1 METGRLQPGCRP
13 AEADAHDAWRHAAAH
28 IVQFCRKSQQHLR
41 CTALLAHSSTAFIQ
55 WEGTGSRL
63 ADEDALRPEHS
74 GLDSADSDQPAAR
87 GGTGLLRLDRSVAAT
102 DDYRIAKPDPLGSV
116 VRERDLRQTVERGD
130 RVEDAKESQQD
141 AQEEFTSALE
151 ALSSLTNFNGGDL
164 ESMYN
169 KINDKYQDSEKAA
182 QNVSDRISAIED
194 VSDALFA
201 EWQEELNLYT
211 SASLR
216 RSSEQKLRE
225 TKSSYQTMLSAMKRA
240 EKKMD
245 PVLNTLRDNTL
256 YLKHNLNASAV
267 GSLQGE
273 FMSLEKDIA
282 FAIKQMNA
290 AIEESDKFLAQ
301 LNQK

>member
-1 METGRLQPGCRP
+1 MPYLIVIVLSIFTLTGCQSAYYSAMEQVGY
-13 AEADAHDAWRHAAAH
+13 H
-28 IVQFCRKSQQHLR
+28 K
-41 CTALLAHSSTAFIQ
+41 
-55 WEGTGSRL
+55 
-63 ADEDALRPEHS
+63 
-74 GLDSADSDQPAAR
+74 
-87 GGTGLLRLDRSVAAT
+87 
-102 DDYRIAKPDPLGSV
+102 
-116 VRERDLRQTVERGD
+116 RDIMVD

-151 ALSSLTNFNGGDL
+151 ALSSLTNFSGGDL
-164 ESMYN
+164 EDMYN

-182 QNVSDRISAIED
+182 QNVTDRIAAIED
-194 VSDALFA
+194 VSDALFE
-201 EWQEELNLYT
+201 EWQTELDLYT
-211 SASLR
+211 SNSLR

-282 FAIKQMNA
+282 YAIKQMNA
-290 AIEESDKFLAQ
+290 AIAESDKFLAQ

>member
-1 METGRLQPGCRP
+1 MPYLIVIVLSIFTLTGCQSAYYSAMEQVGY
-13 AEADAHDAWRHAAAH
+13 H
-28 IVQFCRKSQQHLR
+28 K
-41 CTALLAHSSTAFIQ
+41 
-55 WEGTGSRL
+55 
-63 ADEDALRPEHS
+63 
-74 GLDSADSDQPAAR
+74 
-87 GGTGLLRLDRSVAAT
+87 
-102 DDYRIAKPDPLGSV
+102 
-116 VRERDLRQTVERGD
+116 RDIMVD
-130 RVEDAKESQQD
+130 RVEDARESQQD
-141 AQEEFTSALE
+141 AQEEFSSALE

-164 ESMYN
+164 EDMYN
-169 KINDKYQDSEKAA
+169 QINDKYQDSEKAA
-182 QNVSDRISAIED
+182 QNVSDRIAAIED

-201 EWQEELNLYT
+201 EWQSELDLYT
-211 SASLR
+211 SDSLR

-282 FAIKQMNA
+282 YAIEQMNA
-290 AIEESDKFLAQ
+290 AIAESDKFLAQ

>member
-1 METGRLQPGCRP
+1 MPYLIVIVLSIFTLTGCQSAYYSAMEQVGY
-13 AEADAHDAWRHAAAH
+13 H
-28 IVQFCRKSQQHLR
+28 K
-41 CTALLAHSSTAFIQ
+41 
-55 WEGTGSRL
+55 
-63 ADEDALRPEHS
+63 
-74 GLDSADSDQPAAR
+74 
-87 GGTGLLRLDRSVAAT
+87 
-102 DDYRIAKPDPLGSV
+102 
-116 VRERDLRQTVERGD
+116 RDIMVD

-141 AQEEFTSALE
+141 AQEEFSSALE

-164 ESMYN
+164 EDMYN
-169 KINDKYQDSEKAA
+169 QINDKYQDSEKAA
-182 QNVSDRISAIED
+182 QNVSDRIAAIED

-201 EWQEELNLYT
+201 EWQSELDLYT
-211 SASLR
+211 SDSLR

-282 FAIKQMNA
+282 YAIEQMNA
-290 AIEESDKFLAQ
+290 AIAEWDKFLAQ

>member
-1 METGRLQPGCRP
+1 MPYLIVIVLSIFTLTGCQSAYYSAMEQVGY
-13 AEADAHDAWRHAAAH
+13 H
-28 IVQFCRKSQQHLR
+28 K
-41 CTALLAHSSTAFIQ
+41 
-55 WEGTGSRL
+55 
-63 ADEDALRPEHS
+63 
-74 GLDSADSDQPAAR
+74 
-87 GGTGLLRLDRSVAAT
+87 
-102 DDYRIAKPDPLGSV
+102 
-116 VRERDLRQTVERGD
+116 RDIMVD

-141 AQEEFTSALE
+141 AQEEFSSALE
-151 ALSSLTNFNGGDL
+151 ALSSLTNFSGGDL
-164 ESMYN
+164 EDMYN
-169 KINDKYQDSEKAA
+169 QINDKYQDSEKAA
-182 QNVSDRISAIED
+182 QNVSDRIAAIED

-201 EWQEELNLYT
+201 EWQSELDLYT
-211 SASLR
+211 SESLR
-216 RSSEQKLRE
+216 SSSEQKLRD

-282 FAIKQMNA
+282 YAIQQMNA
-290 AIEESDKFLAQ
+290 AIAESDKFLAQ

>member
-1 METGRLQPGCRP
+1 MPYLIVIVLSIFTLTGCQSAYYSAMEQVGY
-13 AEADAHDAWRHAAAH
+13 H
-28 IVQFCRKSQQHLR
+28 K
-41 CTALLAHSSTAFIQ
+41 
-55 WEGTGSRL
+55 
-63 ADEDALRPEHS
+63 
-74 GLDSADSDQPAAR
+74 
-87 GGTGLLRLDRSVAAT
+87 
-102 DDYRIAKPDPLGSV
+102 
-116 VRERDLRQTVERGD
+116 RDIMVD

-151 ALSSLTNFNGGDL
+151 ALSSLTNFSGGDL
-164 ESMYN
+164 EDMYN
-169 KINDKYQDSEKAA
+169 QINDKYQDSEKAA
-182 QNVSDRISAIED
+182 QNVSDRIAAIED
-194 VSDALFA
+194 VSDALFE
-201 EWQEELNLYT
+201 EWQGELDLYT
-211 SASLR
+211 SDSLR

-225 TKSSYQTMLSAMKRA
+225 TESSYKTMLSAMKRA

-282 FAIKQMNA
+282 YAIKQMNA
-290 AIEESDKFLAQ
+290 AIAESDKFLAQ

>member
-1 METGRLQPGCRP
+1 MPYLLVLVLSIFTLTGCQSAYYSAMEQVGY
-13 AEADAHDAWRHAAAH
+13 H
-28 IVQFCRKSQQHLR
+28 K
-41 CTALLAHSSTAFIQ
+41 
-55 WEGTGSRL
+55 
-63 ADEDALRPEHS
+63 
-74 GLDSADSDQPAAR
+74 
-87 GGTGLLRLDRSVAAT
+87 
-102 DDYRIAKPDPLGSV
+102 
-116 VRERDLRQTVERGD
+116 RDIMVD

-164 ESMYN
+164 EDMYN
-169 KINDKYQDSEKAA
+169 KINDKYQDSETAA
-182 QNVSDRISAIED
+182 QNVSDRIAAIED

-201 EWQEELNLYT
+201 EWQDELDLYT

-216 RSSEQKLRE
+216 RSSEQKLRD

-282 FAIKQMNA
+282 FAIKQMNE

>member
-1 METGRLQPGCRP
+1 MPYLIVIVLSIFTLTGCQSAYYSAMEQVGY
-13 AEADAHDAWRHAAAH
+13 H
-28 IVQFCRKSQQHLR
+28 K
-41 CTALLAHSSTAFIQ
+41 
-55 WEGTGSRL
+55 
-63 ADEDALRPEHS
+63 
-74 GLDSADSDQPAAR
+74 
-87 GGTGLLRLDRSVAAT
+87 
-102 DDYRIAKPDPLGSV
+102 
-116 VRERDLRQTVERGD
+116 RDIMVD

-141 AQEEFTSALE
+141 AQEEFSSALE

-164 ESMYN
+164 EDMYN
-169 KINDKYQDSEKAA
+169 QINDKYQDSEKAA
-182 QNVSDRISAIED
+182 QNVSDRIAAIED

-201 EWQEELNLYT
+201 EWQSELDLYT
-211 SASLR
+211 SDSLR

-282 FAIKQMNA
+282 YAIKQMNA
-290 AIEESDKFLAQ
+290 AIAESDKFLAQ
-301 LNQK
+301 LKQK

>member
-1 METGRLQPGCRP
+1 MPYLIVIVLSIFTLTGCQSAYYSAMEQVGY
-13 AEADAHDAWRHAAAH
+13 H
-28 IVQFCRKSQQHLR
+28 K
-41 CTALLAHSSTAFIQ
+41 
-55 WEGTGSRL
+55 
-63 ADEDALRPEHS
+63 
-74 GLDSADSDQPAAR
+74 
-87 GGTGLLRLDRSVAAT
+87 
-102 DDYRIAKPDPLGSV
+102 
-116 VRERDLRQTVERGD
+116 RDIMVD

-151 ALSSLTNFNGGDL
+151 ALSSLTNFSGGDL
-164 ESMYN
+164 EDMYN

-182 QNVSDRISAIED
+182 QNVTDRIAAIED
-194 VSDALFA
+194 VSDALFE
-201 EWQEELNLYT
+201 EWQTELNLYT
-211 SASLR
+211 RDSLR

-282 FAIKQMNA
+282 YAIKQMNA
-290 AIEESDKFLAQ
+290 AIAESDKFLAQ

>member
-1 METGRLQPGCRP
+1 MPYLIVIVLSIFTLTGCQSAYYSAMEQVGY
-13 AEADAHDAWRHAAAH
+13 H
-28 IVQFCRKSQQHLR
+28 K
-41 CTALLAHSSTAFIQ
+41 
-55 WEGTGSRL
+55 
-63 ADEDALRPEHS
+63 
-74 GLDSADSDQPAAR
+74 
-87 GGTGLLRLDRSVAAT
+87 
-102 DDYRIAKPDPLGSV
+102 
-116 VRERDLRQTVERGD
+116 RDIMVD

-151 ALSSLTNFNGGDL
+151 ALSSLTNFSGGDL
-164 ESMYN
+164 EDMYN
-169 KINDKYQDSEKAA
+169 QINDKYQDSEKAA
-182 QNVSDRISAIED
+182 QNVSDRIAAIED
-194 VSDALFA
+194 VSDALFE
-201 EWQEELNLYT
+201 EWQSELALYT
-211 SASLR
+211 SDSLR

-225 TKSSYQTMLSAMKRA
+225 TKLSYQTMLSAMKRA

-282 FAIKQMNA
+282 YAIEQMNA
-290 AIEESDKFLAQ
+290 AIAESDKFLAQ

>member
-1 METGRLQPGCRP
+1 MPYLIVIVLSIFTLTECQSAYYSAMEQVGY
-13 AEADAHDAWRHAAAH
+13 H
-28 IVQFCRKSQQHLR
+28 K
-41 CTALLAHSSTAFIQ
+41 
-55 WEGTGSRL
+55 
-63 ADEDALRPEHS
+63 
-74 GLDSADSDQPAAR
+74 
-87 GGTGLLRLDRSVAAT
+87 
-102 DDYRIAKPDPLGSV
+102 
-116 VRERDLRQTVERGD
+116 RDIMVD

-151 ALSSLTNFNGGDL
+151 ALSSLTNFSGGDL
-164 ESMYN
+164 EDMYN

-182 QNVSDRISAIED
+182 QNVTDRIAAIED
-194 VSDALFA
+194 VSDALFE
-201 EWQEELNLYT
+201 EWQTELDLYT
-211 SASLR
+211 SDSLR

-282 FAIKQMNA
+282 YAIKQMNA
-290 AIEESDKFLAQ
+290 AIAESDKFLAQ

>member
-1 METGRLQPGCRP
+1 MPYLIVIVLSIFTLTGCQSAYYSAMEQVGY
-13 AEADAHDAWRHAAAH
+13 H
-28 IVQFCRKSQQHLR
+28 K
-41 CTALLAHSSTAFIQ
+41 
-55 WEGTGSRL
+55 
-63 ADEDALRPEHS
+63 
-74 GLDSADSDQPAAR
+74 
-87 GGTGLLRLDRSVAAT
+87 
-102 DDYRIAKPDPLGSV
+102 
-116 VRERDLRQTVERGD
+116 RDIMVD

-151 ALSSLTNFNGGDL
+151 ALSSLTNFSGGDL
-164 ESMYN
+164 EDMYN

-182 QNVSDRISAIED
+182 QNISDRIAAIED
-194 VSDALFA
+194 VSDALFE
-201 EWQEELNLYT
+201 EWQGELDLYT
-211 SASLR
+211 SDSLR

-273 FMSLEKDIA
+273 FMGLEKDIA
-282 FAIKQMNA
+282 YAIEQMNA
-290 AIEESDKFLAQ
+290 AIAESDKFLAQ

>member
-1 METGRLQPGCRP
+1 MPYLIVIVLSIFTLTGCQSAYYSAMEQVGY
-13 AEADAHDAWRHAAAH
+13 H
-28 IVQFCRKSQQHLR
+28 K
-41 CTALLAHSSTAFIQ
+41 
-55 WEGTGSRL
+55 
-63 ADEDALRPEHS
+63 
-74 GLDSADSDQPAAR
+74 
-87 GGTGLLRLDRSVAAT
+87 
-102 DDYRIAKPDPLGSV
+102 
-116 VRERDLRQTVERGD
+116 RDIMVD

-151 ALSSLTNFNGGDL
+151 ALSSLTNFSGGDL
-164 ESMYN
+164 EDMYN
-169 KINDKYQDSEKAA
+169 QINDKYQDSEKAA
-182 QNVSDRISAIED
+182 QNVSDRIAAIED
-194 VSDALFA
+194 VSDALFE
-201 EWQEELNLYT
+201 EWQSELALYT
-211 SASLR
+211 SDSLR

-225 TKSSYQTMLSAMKRA
+225 TQSSYKTMLSAMKRA

-282 FAIKQMNA
+282 YAIKQMNA
-290 AIEESDKFLAQ
+290 AIAESDKFLAQ

>member
-1 METGRLQPGCRP
+1 MPYLIVIVLSIFTLTGCQSAYYSAMEQVGY
-13 AEADAHDAWRHAAAH
+13 H
-28 IVQFCRKSQQHLR
+28 K
-41 CTALLAHSSTAFIQ
+41 
-55 WEGTGSRL
+55 
-63 ADEDALRPEHS
+63 
-74 GLDSADSDQPAAR
+74 
-87 GGTGLLRLDRSVAAT
+87 
-102 DDYRIAKPDPLGSV
+102 
-116 VRERDLRQTVERGD
+116 RDIMVD

-151 ALSSLTNFNGGDL
+151 ALSSLTNFSGGDL
-164 ESMYN
+164 EDMYN
-169 KINDKYQDSEKAA
+169 QINDKYQDSEKAA
-182 QNVSDRISAIED
+182 QNVSDRIAAIED

-201 EWQEELNLYT
+201 EWQSELDLYT

-225 TKSSYQTMLSAMKRA
+225 TQSSYKTMLSAMKRA

-273 FMSLEKDIA
+273 FMSLEKDIVY
-282 FAIKQMNA
+282 AIEQMNA
-290 AIEESDKFLAQ
+290 AIAESDKFLAQ

>member
-1 METGRLQPGCRP
+1 MSVGVLLSMEQVGY
-13 AEADAHDAWRHAAAH
+13 H
-28 IVQFCRKSQQHLR
+28 K
-41 CTALLAHSSTAFIQ
+41 
-55 WEGTGSRL
+55 
-63 ADEDALRPEHS
+63 
-74 GLDSADSDQPAAR
+74 
-87 GGTGLLRLDRSVAAT
+87 
-102 DDYRIAKPDPLGSV
+102 
-116 VRERDLRQTVERGD
+116 RDIMVD

-164 ESMYN
+164 EDMYN

-201 EWQEELNLYT
+201 EWQDELDLYT

-282 FAIKQMNA
+282 FAIKQMNE

>member
-1 METGRLQPGCRP
+1 MPYLIVIVLSIFTLTGCQSAYYSAMEQVGY
-13 AEADAHDAWRHAAAH
+13 H
-28 IVQFCRKSQQHLR
+28 K
-41 CTALLAHSSTAFIQ
+41 
-55 WEGTGSRL
+55 
-63 ADEDALRPEHS
+63 
-74 GLDSADSDQPAAR
+74 
-87 GGTGLLRLDRSVAAT
+87 
-102 DDYRIAKPDPLGSV
+102 
-116 VRERDLRQTVERGD
+116 RDIMVD

-151 ALSSLTNFNGGDL
+151 ALSSLTNFSGGDL
-164 ESMYN
+164 EDMYN

-182 QNVSDRISAIED
+182 QNVSDRIAAIED

-201 EWQEELNLYT
+201 EWQSELDLYT

-225 TKSSYQTMLSAMKRA
+225 TQSSYKTMLSAMKRA

-282 FAIKQMNA
+282 YAIKQMNA
-290 AIEESDKFLAQ
+290 AIAESDKFLAQ

>member
-1 METGRLQPGCRP
+1 MPYLIVIVLSIFTLTGCQSAYYSAMEQVGY
-13 AEADAHDAWRHAAAH
+13 H
-28 IVQFCRKSQQHLR
+28 K
-41 CTALLAHSSTAFIQ
+41 
-55 WEGTGSRL
+55 
-63 ADEDALRPEHS
+63 
-74 GLDSADSDQPAAR
+74 
-87 GGTGLLRLDRSVAAT
+87 
-102 DDYRIAKPDPLGSV
+102 
-116 VRERDLRQTVERGD
+116 RDIMVD

-151 ALSSLTNFNGGDL
+151 ALSSLTNFSGGDL
-164 ESMYN
+164 EDMYN
-169 KINDKYQDSEKAA
+169 QINDKYQDSEKAA
-182 QNVSDRISAIED
+182 QNVSDRIAAIED

-201 EWQEELNLYT
+201 EWQSELDLYT
-211 SASLR
+211 SDSLR

-282 FAIKQMNA
+282 YAIEQMNA
-290 AIEESDKFLAQ
+290 AIAESDKFLAQ